1 MRLDMTF
8 VKLIALQFALVFGLF
23 TANVAIAQTVDAFP
37 SKTVKVIVP
46 FPPGGGA
53 DTLIRLLTPSLTE
66 AWKQSLVVEN
76 RPGASGSIGAEAV
89 AQSAP
94 DGYVLLM
101 GSTAAVTDKNIA
113 KFAPVALVSA
123 SPYVVT
129 VNPAL
134 NISSIRSL
142 IAYAKTNPGKLRYGS
157 SGPGSASHLSAELF
171 ISMAGINM
179 MHIPYK
185 GTGQALTDLLAGHI
199 DIIFS
204 PAQTVMPQVES
215 GKLLAL
221 AETGSKRSESLPN
234 IPTVA
239 ESGLPGYSAVGWF
252 GLFAPAG
259 TPKPIVQKLNQS
271 VMAVMSQSKIRKSMM
286 ERGSDPASGSAD
298 DFAAFLRADQAKWTK
313 LIKENNIAVQ

>member
-1 MRLDMTF
+1 MRFDMTLI
-8 VKLIALQFALVFGLF
+8 KLIALQFTLLFSLF
-23 TANVAIAQTVDAFP
+23 TANVAIAQTADAFP
-37 SKTVKVIVP
+37 SKLVKVIVP

-76 RPGASGSIGAEAV
+76 RPGASGSIGAEVV

-101 GSTAAVTDKNIA
+101 GSTAAVTEKNIS

-134 NISSIRSL
+134 NITSIRSL

-204 PAQTVMPQVES
+204 PAQTVMPQVEA
-215 GKLLAL
+215 GKLLAI

-259 TPKPIVQKLNQS
+259 TPKPVVQKLNQS

-298 DFAAFLRADQAKWTK
+298 DFAAFLRVDQAKWAK